1 MNFRSPLF
9 KYHAAGAVL
18 LCAVLSLFI
27 SCENFLKAEEVS
39 KEVKNFIEYSN
50 SSSYTIKVNS
60 KNGTGF
66 VQSPAGGETT
76 KKVSDVFNVTFN
88 TDDDYEFIEWKI
100 IDSVSKT
107 QFNNGEY
114 LEIDNLSQESATCT
128 FVKAPAAG
136 MQLSLVPV
144 VAERPRIIDK
154 TPAPG
159 ETNAYRDSVIQIMF
173 DHDMSEKSL
182 YYTQN
187 EISELKLEYN
197 LDDNAFLKNSSYVPD
212 PNDPESS
219 NYYGYTITNGTNEEQ
234 FYKIISVVDYNN
246 GRKSILKYFGAPTF
260 QTPDTLVI
268 PIGEGQLLP
277 TNIQIYAILKK
288 DVAYEQTKLVCQ
300 KDDTPWTFFV
310 GNKTDDNPP
319 EMSNDS
325 IIKARTVSTPVE
337 DNPLLDVPEDINF
350 TTQTANAL
358 PTLYDKSI
366 YINVLVTDPDSGPA
380 SYFDMTVIDTADSTN
395 TKTYRIYYNKVT
407 SAKGRKY
414 EGLYQLAGLKDGTYK
429 ISDLKFYDMKEQI
442 IPNTNFSTQIK
453 NNCINKC
460 FKIDTS
466 APVVN
471 TCNFSQTQSAD
482 LSFTHDGGTAIRK
495 IKVKYRKEIP
505 TWFAS
510 AYWDDYQATEVSPLE
525 PVITGLDYGTRYQFQ
540 IELINSLGNSK
551 KLSYTKSTPALPL
564 DSVNYELIHTTGQ
577 KDKLK
582 LTWQKPAQGNYVGV
596 YIELRDTQ
604 TNEVVKS
611 ELYNDKDNRC
621 EYTMTYLAYGMNCIA
636 KVYSVTSNVLN
647 DYTGRTL
654 EPFVSSAFSTKPVKP
669 ANPDPV
675 IYSEPNNI
683 EGALGLYNI
692 INTNGAMG
700 ITKNKIYYK
709 DASNDNNPW
718 VYYGEST
725 DGYNVYNE
733 DGETIEEKHHCILE
747 GLTPG
752 TKYSLQ
758 IIPCNNDAE
767 GDPYV
772 IENCVTLPGVVKN
785 INITPEY
792 YPHHQHGNTHKD
804 YYNLIVNWDA
814 PEGDYNYFKIE
825 YYKGAYGSQNW
836 ELKDTEIVYK
846 SSGLT
851 SCTLEDL
858 GEFSRYKI
866 VISTVSMIKIQ
877 NNSSWYTDSYTKTA
891 EEKIAWTCPK
901 GPLELEKTPNVSGLQ
916 LEINHTTYAPYNIDG
931 TNVYL
936 CYGATEEQ
944 ALQGNNYFTLT
955 RTTKSYTVSS
965 NVAANIVKKIG
976 TPSCYFV
983 LKTVPPTADYDGAV
997 FYSNI
1002 INTSLPPEKVTKNDG
1017 GFSYYVNEWYVTP
1030 QSVTLKWKNPAVY
1043 DNIRIYVEKYKN
1055 QSSDK
1060 ERLLITTIP
1069 SGIEQYTVDVTGFDD
1084 TYNINDYYRF
1094 YVRAEYDGLES
1105 DDAEYRVTPEVAAK
1119 NLNLSYSIQPQ
1130 DDGDSYLLT
1139 LNWKR
1144 PFSVTFNRYEI
1155 SYTQDYTTT
1164 QYIDEEVKVDRNNG
1178 EISGG
1183 LVPTST
1189 TWNNQY
1195 PQETISKVLN
1205 AGTYIIKLKTVT
1217 KYQATTGHFKEVV
1230 TADTIVIT
1238 IPIQ

>member
-27 SCENFLKAEEVS
+27 SCENFLKAEVVS

-197 LDDNAFLKNSSYVPD
+197 IDDNAFLKNSSYVPD

-246 GRKSILKYFGAPTF
+246 GRKSLLKYFGAPTF
-260 QTPDTLVI
+260 QTTDTLVI

-319 EMSNDS
+319 EMSTDS
-325 IIKARTVSTPVE
+325 IIKARTVSIPDE
-337 DNPLLDVPEDINF
+337 DNPLLDEPVDINF
-350 TTQTANAL
+350 TTQIANDL

-453 NNCINKC
+453 NNCINMC

-510 AYWDDYQATEVSPLE
+510 AYWDDNQATEVSPLE

-551 KLSYTKSTPALPL
+551 KLSYAKSTPALPL

-669 ANPDPV
+669 ANPEPV
-675 IYSEPNNI
+675 VYSDPNNI

-692 INTNGAMG
+692 INTNGATG

-772 IENCVTLPGVVKN
+772 IKNCVTLPGVVKN

-814 PEGDYNYFKIE
+814 PEGDYNYFQIE

-866 VISTVSMIKIQ
+866 VISTVRVI
-877 NNSSWYTDSYTKTA
+877 NNTSYVKTA
-891 EEKIAWTCPK
+891 AEKIAWTCPK
-901 GPLELEKTPNVSGLQ
+901 NPLNLIKTVDDSGLK
-916 LEINHTTYAPYNIDG
+916 LKFDHSTYGAPYNISEAKLH
-931 TNVYL
+931 V

-944 ALQGNNYFTLT
+944 ALSGNYKTVLPISE
-955 RTTKSYTVSS
+955 KSYIIDSTR
-965 NVAANIVKKIG
+965 ATNIVNQIG

-983 LKTVPPTADYDGAV
+983 IKTVLPADYDGAV
-997 FYSNI
+997 FYSNV
-1002 INTSLPPEKVTKNDG
+1002 INSSLPPKKVTDPNVVSGK
-1017 GFSYYVNEWYVTP
+1017 VNEWYVTS
-1030 QSVTLKWKNPAVY
+1030 QSATLKWKNPAVC
-1043 DNIRIYVEKYKN
+1043 DNIKVYIETSSEKI
-1055 QSSDK
+1055 
-1060 ERLLITTIP
+1060 LIETIP
-1069 SGIEQYTVDVTGFDD
+1069 KLSGIEQYTVDLSAFDS
-1084 TYNINDYYRF
+1084 TYLYLGDYYKF
-1094 YVRAEYDGLES
+1094 LVRAEYDGLES
-1105 DDAEYRVTPEVAAK
+1105 DDVDFKVTPEFAAK
-1119 NLNLSYSIQPQ
+1119 NLNLSYTIQPQ
-1130 DDGDSYLLT
+1130 EDGDGYLLT
-1139 LNWKR
+1139 LNWRK
-1144 PFSVTFNRYEI
+1144 PSTYSYYSTNMAFSFQRYEI
-1155 SYTQDYTTT
+1155 SYTQDYSTTN
-1164 QYIDEEVKVDRNNG
+1164 YIGEKVTVDKNSG
-1178 EISGG
+1178 DISGG
-1183 LVPTST
+1183 LEPTQNSNLKETTST
-1189 TWNNQY
+1189 
-1195 PQETISKVLN
+1195 ILN
-1205 AGTYIIKLKTVT
+1205 PGTYIIKLKTVT
-1217 KYQATTGHFKEVV
+1217 TEDHSTGASKYTAKVV
-1230 TADTIVIT
+1230 TTDTIVIT
-1238 IPIQ
+1238 IPED